1 MFTKREEAEVGVGM
15 GGFWVTRAETRH
27 RHGREENLE
36 RMGRGKE
43 ERRILRE
50 KAKTAA
56 SLKRENVKK

>member
-1 MFTKREEAEVGVGM
+1 M
-15 GGFWVTRAETRH
+15 GGRRIWRD
-27 RHGREENLE
+27 G
-36 RMGRGKE
+36 GGKE